1 MLKQVHCRRKVLELY
16 LQIIKVNIVMI
27 IDSEKTVI
35 SVIVLSPFTSSQDKP
50 PILPN
55 SSKMFL

>member
-1 MLKQVHCRRKVLELY
+1 MLKQVHCRGAIKV
-16 LQIIKVNIVMI
+16 IIKVNIVMI

-50 PILPN
+50 N
-55 SSKMFL
+55 SPEFFTSKLFL